1 MTCTRTRGVLHP
13 TATATT
19 STTHASLV
27 DGRPA
32 EALELLALLEHPGL
46 GALPGVARVRLAD
59 VAELHLGSGSL
70 DAGLGE
76 VNSARGALAEGE
88 PVQR

>member
-13 TATATT
+13 TATTT

-59 VAELHLGSGSL
+59 VAQLHLGSGGL

-76 VNSARGALAEGE
+76 VNSARGALGGE
-88 PVQR
+88 